1 MLFCCRST
9 MDPTALNDM
18 LKGLLM
24 KDLRVQCR
32 ARGVT
37 PAGGREALIER
48 LRDNMLETQDLCVL
62 PLPTALLLLQD
73 PCMPPVG
80 GKVTHQCASAP
91 HHQHSL
97 DALTDPW
104 KRGQAAL

>member
-37 PAGGREALIER
+37 PAGSREALVER
-48 LRDNMLETQDLCVL
+48 LRDNMLETQDL
-62 PLPTALLLLQD
+62 
-73 PCMPPVG
+73 
-80 GKVTHQCASAP
+80 
-91 HHQHSL
+91 
-97 DALTDPW
+97 
-104 KRGQAAL
+104 